1 MSSPVRS
8 AQASKNIGDTA
19 SQTGISVFAGNAHMN
34 EAFMQTASKAWRKLA
49 ATRAFDEKSLQRAF
63 RSIDIDGDGYLDTG
77 EVRLA
82 IKNIAPQITEME
94 ITLMLAT
101 SDTDSDGKITFEE
114 WQRLMMCVDE
124 PRTPPSPAKAHE
136 HTCIRARMASSQP
149 PRHPAASRHSCCR
162 RFPSADGSC
171 ASTRLASFCARFVLR
186 SPQARQ
192 AQGHQLLGDVRRT
205 RHAHLTQGQAKAGT
219 LKRQPGWLT
228 HQK

>member
-1 MSSPVRS
+1 MRLQVFSQLVGKHTHPIFKK
-8 AQASKNIGDTA
+8 ASKNIGDTA
-19 SQTGISVFAGNAHMN
+19 SQTGVSVFAGNAHLN
-34 EAFMQTASKAWRKLA
+34 KAFMQTASKAWRKLA
-49 ATRAFDEKSLQRAF
+49 ATRAFDEKSMQRAF

-162 RFPSADGSC
+162 RFPVC
-171 ASTRLASFCARFVLR
+171 
-186 SPQARQ
+186 
-192 AQGHQLLGDVRRT
+192 
-205 RHAHLTQGQAKAGT
+205 
-219 LKRQPGWLT
+219 
-228 HQK
+228 